1 MCHLYR
7 YIHPLINRSPEII
20 VDFFMKTFENN
31 PELNETV
38 GILKKILAVTDVVM
52 DQALRVLQGMYS
64 YIDVDHD
71 Y

>member
-1 MCHLYR
+1 
-7 YIHPLINRSPEII
+7 
-20 VDFFMKTFENN
+20 MKTFENN